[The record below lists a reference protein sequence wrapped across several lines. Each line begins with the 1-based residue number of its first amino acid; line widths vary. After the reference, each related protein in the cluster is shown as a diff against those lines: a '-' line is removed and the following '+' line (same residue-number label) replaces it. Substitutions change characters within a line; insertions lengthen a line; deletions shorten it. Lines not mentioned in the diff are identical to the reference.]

1 VSDESE
7 RSSSENGSAAE
18 PARPVLRIVR
28 GDPTPEE
35 LAALLAVVGAK
46 SGTGS
51 GAAELPA
58 RSTRSAWSD
67 PARLVRRPVRP
78 GPDGWRRSA
87 LPG

>member
-1 VSDESE
+1 VTGDP
-7 RSSSENGSAAE
+7 SAGGPE
-18 PARPVLRIVR
+18 QPQRPVLRIVR

-46 SGTGS
+46 SGPGPGGGPAAGS
-51 GAAELPA
+51 A
-58 RSTRSAWSD
+58 RSRRSAWSD
-67 PARLVRRPVRP
+67 PARLVRRPVRS